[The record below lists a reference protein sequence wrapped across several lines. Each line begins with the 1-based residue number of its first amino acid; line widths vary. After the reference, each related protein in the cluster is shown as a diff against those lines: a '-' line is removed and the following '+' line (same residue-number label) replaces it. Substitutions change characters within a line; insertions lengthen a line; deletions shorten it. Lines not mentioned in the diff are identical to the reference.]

1 MPYRQGNLLKAKR
14 MDELIEILQEYK
26 EKNASLK
33 ACTIVLEDEGEYYK
47 YLITSDFNGNVYVE
61 EIP

>member
-1 MPYRQGNLLKAKR
+1 

-26 EKNASLK
+26 EENASLK
-33 ACTIVLEDEGEYYK
+33 ACTIVLEDEDEYYK

>member
-1 MPYRQGNLLKAKR
+1 

-47 YLITSDFNGNVYVE
+47 YLITSDFKGDVYVE